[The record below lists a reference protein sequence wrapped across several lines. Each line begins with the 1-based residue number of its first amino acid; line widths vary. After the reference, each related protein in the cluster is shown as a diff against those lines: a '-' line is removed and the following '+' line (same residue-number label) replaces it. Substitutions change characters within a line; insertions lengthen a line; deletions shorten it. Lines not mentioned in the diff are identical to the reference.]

1 MDFKNKLGTTDAH
14 NLNLEFKADNTDS
27 HNIVLNFEHQAD
39 GSTGLNFGDDISAV
53 IDTVLITESSFE
65 VPAVHT
71 DTGTDTA
78 SIETLLDT
86 EINVELTARA
96 LSEADLV
103 GKVDSVLETAFI
115 IEATVLFAD
124 QEPEQ
129 PIDPGIVLDFTQPW
143 TGSTELNF
151 GWDSDVVAISIDT
164 RLETQFTFELAA
176 EFKENLDLDAELN
189 TALDTGFSF
198 ELQAGYSENR
208 CVIDSVVDTSF
219 KTGIAAIFDI
229 NFIRG
234 IEAYLIAGYQGAL
247 PCLNVIEIPW
257 AKPVLRA
264 HHSAFYFEHSL
275 KLSNQA
281 LLGFEKAALLYR
293 SVQLQHEEST
303 GLVSSA
309 DFVWQENK
317 RLAKTRTLVFEES
330 NKLRINRTFDWV
342 DLVRKRKTF
351 TYSYEVAR
359 VFEKHFTFQWDK
371 DLELITTSSIA
382 WDKAK
387 AIHYRKHPIQPWP
400 QPELPEH
407 VGRTD
412 LNFNCLCTEPDPHN
426 LILNFGADDC
436 IPGLSPKSW
445 WYIVNELSV
454 SRLDN
459 GQNILVYDGSY
470 STDRSRWCWSYS
482 LSVPATEIP
491 KLEPVNGQPVILRV
505 MVNGTE
511 HHMLLENRSRSRR
524 FAEITYTL
532 SGRSQSALLDAP
544 YAPTRSFTQENE
556 RTARQL
562 CQAELDRVNSSTT
575 LQWELIDELSWIV
588 PAGSLSYSNMTPIA
602 VIKMIAES
610 AGGFVY
616 SEKGSNTITVKPK
629 YKKTF
634 WDSITVEEYDRLIP
648 ESLVTEQSTD
658 YEPYPD
664 YNGITLTNDRS
675 GLSGQIKRTGTAA
688 DTLLET
694 ANSPLFTVESMGAY
708 GKAVLAKSGL
718 VEIHHLLM
726 PISSDVS
733 ECAPGDLVAFNA
745 EWWGII
751 DEVNVSF
758 SYAVINQS
766 IKVESINRE

>member
-1 MDFKNKLGTTDAH
+1 MDFKNKLGTVDAH
-14 NLNLEFKADNTDS
+14 NLNLNFKPDNTDS
-27 HNIVLNFEHQAD
+27 HNIILNFEHLAD
-39 GSTGLNFGDDISAV
+39 GSTNLNFGDDVSAAIDTVLNTEFSFEVTAVYADSGANTAV
-53 IDTVLITESSFE
+53 IDTVLDTEFGFEVVAVFKDNIDVIGQIDTVLDTRFSFE
-65 VPAVHT
+65 IVA
-71 DTGTDTA
+71 
-78 SIETLLDT
+78 E
-86 EINVELTARA
+86 
-96 LSEADLV
+96 
-103 GKVDSVLETAFI
+103 
-115 IEATVLFAD
+115 FA
-124 QEPEQ
+124 EN
-129 PIDPGIVLDFTQPW
+129 LCT
-143 TGSTELNF
+143 
-151 GWDSDVVAISIDT
+151 IDT
-164 RLETQFTFELAA
+164 V
-176 EFKENLDLDAELN
+176 
-189 TALDTGFSF
+189 LDTGF
-198 ELQAGYSENR
+198 
-208 CVIDSVVDTSF
+208 
-219 KTGIAAIFDI
+219 KTEIAAIFDI

-247 PCLNVIEIPW
+247 PCLSVIEIPW

-264 HHSAFYFEHSL
+264 HNSAFYFEHSL
-275 KLSNQA
+275 SLSNQA

-303 GLVSSA
+303 RLVSSA

-317 RLAKTRTLVFEES
+317 RLAKTRTLVFEEG
-330 NKLRINRTFDWV
+330 NKLRINRITDWEE
-342 DLVRKRKTF
+342 LVRKRRNF
-351 TYSYEVAR
+351 TYSHQVAQ
-359 VFEKHFTFQWDK
+359 VFEKHFVFAWDLG
-371 DLELITTSSIA
+371 LELITTSSIA

-387 AIHYRKHPIQPWP
+387 AIHYRKHPVQPWP
-400 QPELPEH
+400 QPEIPEY
-407 VGRTD
+407 VGSTD
-412 LNFNCLCTEPDPHN
+412 LNFNCLCTGPEPHN

-436 IPGLSPKSW
+436 IPGLPPKNW

-482 LSVPATEIP
+482 LSVPASEIP

-524 FAEITYTL
+524 FAETTYTL
-532 SGRSQSALLDAP
+532 NGRSQSALLDAP

-575 LQWELIDELSWIV
+575 LQWELIDELSWII
-588 PAGSLSYSNMTPIA
+588 PAGSLSYSNLTPIA

-616 SEKGSNTITVKPK
+616 SEKGSDTITIKPK

-675 GLSGQIKRTGTAA
+675 GLSGQIKRTGTAG

-694 ANSPLFTVESMGAY
+694 ANSPLFTVESMGSY
-708 GKAVLAKSGL
+708 GKSALAKASMVETHNL
-718 VEIHHLLM
+718 VM
-726 PISSDVS
+726 PIGPDVS

-758 SYAVINQS
+758 NHAVINQS
-766 IKVESINRE
+766 IKVERVNRE

>member
-1 MDFKNKLGTTDAH
+1 VDFKNKLGTTDAH
-14 NLNLEFKADNTDS
+14 NLNLEFKTDNTDS
-27 HNIVLNFEHQAD
+27 HHIVLDFKHQAD
-39 GSTGLNFGDDISAV
+39 GSTGLNFGDDVTAA
-53 IDTVLITESSFE
+53 IDTVLVTESSFE
-65 VPAVHT
+65 LIAVHT
-71 DTGTDTA
+71 DTGTDTE

-86 EINVELTARA
+86 EINVELMALA

-115 IEATVLFAD
+115 VEATALFAD

-129 PIDPGIVLDFTQPW
+129 PDDPGIVLDFTQPW
-143 TGSTELNF
+143 TGSAELNF

-198 ELQAGYSENR
+198 ELQASYSENR
-208 CVIDSVVDTSF
+208 CVIDSVADTSF
-219 KTGIAAIFDI
+219 KTGIEAIFDI

-234 IEAYLIAGYQGAL
+234 IEAYLISGYQGAST
-247 PCLNVIEIPW
+247 CLSVIEIPW
-257 AKPVLRA
+257 AKPILKA
-264 HHSAFYFEHSL
+264 HNSAFYFEHSL
-275 KLSNQA
+275 SLGNQA

-317 RLAKTRTLVFEES
+317 RLTKTRTLVFEEG

-359 VFEKHFTFQWDK
+359 VFEKHFTFEWDK
-371 DLELITTSSIA
+371 GLEFSTSSHIA

-387 AIHYRKHPIQPWP
+387 AIHYRKHPVQPWP
-400 QPELPEH
+400 QPELPEYI
-407 VGRTD
+407 GSTD
-412 LNFNCLCTEPDPHN
+412 LNFTCLCSEPDPHN

-436 IPGLSPKSW
+436 IPALPNRNW
-445 WYIVNELSV
+445 WHIVNELSA

-482 LSVPATEIP
+482 LSVPASEIP

-544 YAPTRSFTQENE
+544 YSPTRSFTQENE

-616 SEKGSNTITVKPK
+616 SEKGSNTITIKPK

-658 YEPYPD
+658 YELYPD

-675 GLSGQIKRTGTAA
+675 GLSGQIKRTGTAG

-694 ANSPLFTVESMGAY
+694 ANSPLFTVESMGSY
-708 GKAVLAKSGL
+708 GKAALAKSGL
-718 VEIHHLLM
+718 VETHQLVM
-726 PISSDVS
+726 PIGPDVS

-751 DEVNVSF
+751 EGVNVSF
-758 SYAVINQS
+758 NHAVINQS
-766 IKVESINRE
+766 IKVERVNRE

>member
-1 MDFKNKLGTTDAH
+1 MDFKNKLGTVDAH
-14 NLNLEFKADNTDS
+14 NVNLEFKADNTDS
-27 HNIVLNFEHQAD
+27 HNIILNFEHLAD
-39 GSTGLNFGDDISAV
+39 GSTNLNFGDDVTAV
-53 IDTVLITESSFE
+53 IDTVLDTSIDFE
-65 VPAVHT
+65 I
-71 DTGTDTA
+71 TA
-78 SIETLLDT
+78 SYADSSTNTAVIDTVLDT
-86 EINVELTARA
+86 EF
-96 LSEADLV
+96 S
-103 GKVDSVLETAFI
+103 F
-115 IEATVLFAD
+115 
-124 QEPEQ
+124 
-129 PIDPGIVLDFTQPW
+129 
-143 TGSTELNF
+143 
-151 GWDSDVVAISIDT
+151 DVVAVLSENTDVVGQIDT
-164 RLETQFTFELAA
+164 VLDTSFSFEITAKFA
-176 EFKENLDLDAELN
+176 ENLCAID
-189 TALDTGFSF
+189 TVLDTGF
-198 ELQAGYSENR
+198 
-208 CVIDSVVDTSF
+208 
-219 KTGIAAIFDI
+219 KTEIAAIFDI

-234 IEAYLIAGYQGAL
+234 FEAYLIAGYQGAL

-257 AKPVLRA
+257 AKPILKA
-264 HHSAFYFEHSL
+264 HNSAFYFERSL
-275 KLSNQA
+275 SLSNQA

-317 RLAKTRTLVFEES
+317 RLAKTRTSVFEEG

-351 TYSYEVAR
+351 TYSHQVAH
-359 VFEKHFTFQWDK
+359 VFEKHFTFEWDLG
-371 DLELITTSSIA
+371 LELITTSSIA

-387 AIHYRKHPIQPWP
+387 AIHYRKHPVQPWP
-400 QPELPEH
+400 QPELPEYI
-407 VGRTD
+407 GSTD

-436 IPGLSPKSW
+436 IPGLPPKNW

-482 LSVPATEIP
+482 LSVPASEIP
-491 KLEPVNGQPVILRV
+491 KLEPINGQPVILRV

-524 FAEITYTL
+524 FAETTYTL
-532 SGRSQSALLDAP
+532 NGRSQSALLDAP

-588 PAGSLSYSNMTPIA
+588 PAGSLSYSSMTPIA

-616 SEKGSNTITVKPK
+616 SEKGSDTITIKPK

-664 YNGITLTNDRS
+664 YNGITLTNDRT
-675 GLSGQIKRTGTAA
+675 GLTGQVKRTGTAA
-688 DTLLET
+688 DMLLET
-694 ANSPLFTVESMGAY
+694 ANSPLFTVESMGSY
-708 GKAVLAKSGL
+708 GKSALAKAGMVETHNL
-718 VEIHHLLM
+718 VM
-726 PISSDVS
+726 PIGPDVS

-751 DEVNVSF
+751 DGVNVSF
-758 SYAVINQS
+758 NHAVINQS

>member
-1 MDFKNKLGTTDAH
+1 MANYTPPDGH
-14 NLNLEFKADNTDS
+14 QVNLNFKDLVT
-27 HNIVLNFEHQAD
+27 
-39 GSTGLNFGDDISAV
+39 GSTDLNFGADDQNLASLDAV
-53 IDTVLITESSFE
+53 I
-65 VPAVHT
+65 
-71 DTGTDTA
+71 
-78 SIETLLDT
+78 
-86 EINVELTARA
+86 N
-96 LSEADLV
+96 
-103 GKVDSVLETAFI
+103 TAF
-115 IEATVLFAD
+115 FAKFD
-124 QEPEQ
+124 AVTGSN
-129 PIDPGIVLDFTQPW
+129 DVLDAW
-143 TGSTELNF
+143 IATGFNAEFNAVTGQFARL
-151 GWDSDVVAISIDT
+151 DVVVQTDFI
-164 RLETQFTFELAA
+164 A
-176 EFKENLDLDAELN
+176 EFTATRIDQYCALN
-189 TALDTGFSF
+189 AVIQTGFK
-198 ELQAGYSENR
+198 AN
-208 CVIDSVVDTSF
+208 ID
-219 KTGIAAIFDI
+219 ALFDI

-234 IEAYLIAGYQGAL
+234 VERYLTAEYQLAL
-247 PCLNVIEIPW
+247 PCLSVIKLPW
-257 AKPVLRA
+257 AKPISKA
-264 HHSAFYFEHSL
+264 HNSAFYFEHSL
-275 KLSNQA
+275 SLGNQA

-309 DFVWQENK
+309 DFVWQKNK
-317 RLAKTRTLVFEES
+317 RLAKARILVFEES
-330 NKLRINRTFDWV
+330 SKLRINRISDWEE
-342 DLVRKRKTF
+342 LVRKRKNF
-351 TYSYEVAR
+351 TYSYEVAH
-359 VFEKHFTFQWDK
+359 VFEKRFSFDWDK
-371 DLELITTSSIA
+371 GLEFITSSHIA

-387 AIHYRKHPIQPWP
+387 AIHYHKHPIQPWP
-400 QPELPEH
+400 QPELPEY

-412 LNFNCLCTEPDPHN
+412 LNFTCLCSEPDPHN

-436 IPGLSPKSW
+436 IPALSNRNW

-482 LSVPATEIP
+482 LSVPASEIP
-491 KLEPVNGQPVILRV
+491 KLEPINGQPVILRV

-524 FAEITYTL
+524 FAETTYTL

-616 SEKGSNTITVKPK
+616 SEKGSNTITIKPK

-675 GLSGQIKRTGTAA
+675 GLSGQIKRTGTAG

-694 ANSPLFTVESMGAY
+694 ANSPLFTVESMGSF
-708 GKAVLAKSGL
+708 GKATLAKSGL
-718 VEIHHLLM
+718 VETHNLVM
-726 PISSDVS
+726 PIGPDVS
-733 ECAPGDLVAFNA
+733 ECAPGELVAFNA

-751 DEVNVSF
+751 DGVNVSF
-758 SYAVINQS
+758 NHAVINQS

>member
-1 MDFKNKLGTTDAH
+1 MANYTPPDGH
-14 NLNLEFKADNTDS
+14 QVNLNFKDLVT
-27 HNIVLNFEHQAD
+27 
-39 GSTGLNFGDDISAV
+39 GSTDLNFGADDQNLASLDAV
-53 IDTVLITESSFE
+53 I
-65 VPAVHT
+65 
-71 DTGTDTA
+71 
-78 SIETLLDT
+78 
-86 EINVELTARA
+86 N
-96 LSEADLV
+96 
-103 GKVDSVLETAFI
+103 TAF
-115 IEATVLFAD
+115 FAKFD
-124 QEPEQ
+124 AV
-129 PIDPGIVLDFTQPW
+129 IGSNDVLDAQLA
-143 TGSTELNF
+143 TGFNAEFNAVTGQFARL
-151 GWDSDVVAISIDT
+151 DVVVQTDFI
-164 RLETQFTFELAA
+164 A
-176 EFKENLDLDAELN
+176 EFTAARIDQHCDLDAVIQTGFKSN
-189 TALDTGFSF
+189 LDT
-198 ELQAGYSENR
+198 L
-208 CVIDSVVDTSF
+208 
-219 KTGIAAIFDI
+219 FDI

-234 IEAYLIAGYQGAL
+234 IQAYLTAAYQGAL
-247 PCLNVIEIPW
+247 PCLSVIEIPW

-264 HHSAFYFEHSL
+264 HNSAFYFERGLSL
-275 KLSNQA
+275 GNQA

-293 SVQLQHEEST
+293 SVQLQHEKST

-317 RLAKTRTLVFEES
+317 RLAKTRTLVFEEG
-330 NKLRINRTFDWV
+330 NKLRINRIFDWV
-342 DLVRKRKTF
+342 DLVRKRKIF
-351 TYSYEVAR
+351 TYSHQVAH
-359 VFEKHFTFQWDK
+359 VFEKCFAFEWDK
-371 DLELITTSSIA
+371 GLELITTSSIA

-387 AIHYRKHPIQPWP
+387 AIHYRKHPVQLWP
-400 QPELPEH
+400 QPELPEY
-407 VGRTD
+407 VGSTD
-412 LNFNCLCTEPDPHN
+412 LNFTCLCSEPDPHN
-426 LILNFGADDC
+426 IILNFGADDC
-436 IPGLSPKSW
+436 IPALPNRNW
-445 WYIVNELSV
+445 WHIVNELSV

-470 STDRSRWCWSYS
+470 STDRSRWCWSYN
-482 LSVPATEIP
+482 LTVPASEIP
-491 KLEPVNGQPVILRV
+491 KLEPINGQPVILRV

-524 FAEITYTL
+524 FAETTYTL

-544 YAPTRSFTQENE
+544 YSPTRSFTQENE

-562 CQAELDRVNSSTT
+562 CQAELERVNSSTT

-610 AGGFVY
+610 GGGFVY
-616 SEKGSNTITVKPK
+616 SEKGSNTITIKPK

-675 GLSGQIKRTGTAA
+675 GLSGQIKRTGTAG

-694 ANSPLFTVESMGAY
+694 ANSPLFTVESMGSY
-708 GKAVLAKSGL
+708 GKAALAKSGL
-718 VEIHHLLM
+718 VETHQLVM

-745 EWWGII
+745 KWWGII
-751 DEVNVSF
+751 DGVNVSF
-758 SYAVINQS
+758 NHMVINQS

>member
-1 MDFKNKLGTTDAH
+1 MANYTPPDGH
-14 NLNLEFKADNTDS
+14 QVNLNFKDLVT
-27 HNIVLNFEHQAD
+27 
-39 GSTGLNFGDDISAV
+39 GSTDLNFGADDQNLASLDAV
-53 IDTVLITESSFE
+53 I
-65 VPAVHT
+65 
-71 DTGTDTA
+71 
-78 SIETLLDT
+78 
-86 EINVELTARA
+86 N
-96 LSEADLV
+96 
-103 GKVDSVLETAFI
+103 TAF
-115 IEATVLFAD
+115 FAKFD
-124 QEPEQ
+124 AVTGSN
-129 PIDPGIVLDFTQPW
+129 DVLDAW
-143 TGSTELNF
+143 IATGFNAEFNAVTGQCAEL
-151 GWDSDVVAISIDT
+151 DVVVQTDFI
-164 RLETQFTFELAA
+164 A
-176 EFKENLDLDAELN
+176 EFTATRIDQYCALN
-189 TALDTGFSF
+189 AVIQTGFK
-198 ELQAGYSENR
+198 AN
-208 CVIDSVVDTSF
+208 ID
-219 KTGIAAIFDI
+219 ALFDI

-234 IEAYLIAGYQGAL
+234 VERYLTAEYQRAL
-247 PCLNVIEIPW
+247 PCLSAVEIPW

-275 KLSNQA
+275 SLGNQA

-293 SVQLQHEEST
+293 SVQLQHEQAT
-303 GLVSSA
+303 GLSSDA
-309 DFVWQENK
+309 YFIWQENK
-317 RLAKTRTLVFEES
+317 RLAKARTLIFEEG
-330 NKLRINRTFDWV
+330 NKLRINRISDWEE
-342 DLVRKRKTF
+342 LVRKRKNF
-351 TYSYEVAR
+351 TYSHQVAH
-359 VFEKHFTFQWDK
+359 VFEKHFTFEWDK
-371 DLELITTSSIA
+371 GLELITTNSIA

-387 AIHYRKHPIQPWP
+387 TIHYRKHPVQPWP
-400 QPELPEH
+400 QPELPEY
-407 VGRTD
+407 VGSTD
-412 LNFNCLCTEPDPHN
+412 LNFNCLCAGSDPHN
-426 LILNFGADDC
+426 LILNFGTDDC
-436 IPGLSPKSW
+436 IPSLLPKNW

-482 LSVPATEIP
+482 LSVPASEIP
-491 KLEPVNGQPVILRV
+491 KLESVNGQPVILKI

-532 SGRSQSALLDAP
+532 NGRSQSALLDAP

-616 SEKGSNTITVKPK
+616 SEKGSNTITIKPK

-675 GLSGQIKRTGTAA
+675 GLSGQIKRTGTAG

-694 ANSPLFTVESMGAY
+694 ANSPLFTVESMGSF
-708 GKAVLAKSGL
+708 GKAALAKSGL
-718 VEIHHLLM
+718 VETHNLVM
-726 PISSDVS
+726 PIGPDVS

-751 DEVNVSF
+751 DGVNVSF
-758 SYAVINQS
+758 NHAVINQS

>member
-1 MDFKNKLGTTDAH
+1 MDFKNKLGTVDAH
-14 NLNLEFKADNTDS
+14 NLNLNFKPDNTDS
-27 HNIVLNFEHQAD
+27 HNIILNFEHLAD
-39 GSTGLNFGDDISAV
+39 GSTNLNFGDDVTAV
-53 IDTVLITESSFE
+53 IDTVLETEFSFE
-65 VPAVHT
+65 VTAIYADSSTNTAVI
-71 DTGTDTA
+71 DTV
-78 SIETLLDT
+78 LDT
-86 EINVELTARA
+86 E
-96 LSEADLV
+96 LS
-103 GKVDSVLETAFI
+103 F
-115 IEATVLFAD
+115 
-124 QEPEQ
+124 
-129 PIDPGIVLDFTQPW
+129 
-143 TGSTELNF
+143 
-151 GWDSDVVAISIDT
+151 DVVAVLSENTHVVGQIDT
-164 RLETQFTFELAA
+164 VLDTRFSFVITA
-176 EFKENLDLDAELN
+176 EFAENLCAID
-189 TALDTGFSF
+189 TVLDTGFKA
-198 ELQAGYSENR
+198 E
-208 CVIDSVVDTSF
+208 
-219 KTGIAAIFDI
+219 IAAIFDI

-234 IEAYLIAGYQGAL
+234 IEAYLITGYQGAL
-247 PCLNVIEIPW
+247 PCLNVIGIPW

-264 HHSAFYFEHSL
+264 HNSAFYFERSL
-275 KLSNQA
+275 SFSNQA
-281 LLGFEKAALLYR
+281 LVGFEKADLLYR

-303 GLVSSA
+303 GLVNSA
-309 DFVWQENK
+309 GFVWQENE
-317 RLAKTRTLVFEES
+317 RLVKTRTLVFEEG
-330 NKLRINRTFDWV
+330 NKLRINRITDWEE
-342 DLVRKRKTF
+342 LVRKRRNF
-351 TYSYEVAR
+351 TYSHQVAH
-359 VFEKHFTFQWDK
+359 VFEKCFSFEWDK
-371 DLELITTSSIA
+371 GLELITTSSIA

-387 AIHYRKHPIQPWP
+387 AIHYRKHPVQPWP
-400 QPELPEH
+400 QPELPEY

-412 LNFNCLCTEPDPHN
+412 LNFTCLCSESDPHN

-436 IPGLSPKSW
+436 IPALPNRNW

-459 GQNILVYDGSY
+459 GQNIQVYDGSY

-482 LSVPATEIP
+482 LSVPASEIP

-524 FAEITYTL
+524 FAETTYTL
-532 SGRSQSALLDAP
+532 NGRSQSALLDAP

-575 LQWELIDELSWIV
+575 LQWGLIDELSWIV

-616 SEKGSNTITVKPK
+616 SEKGSDTITIKPK

-675 GLSGQIKRTGTAA
+675 GLSGQIKRTGTAG

-694 ANSPLFTVESMGAY
+694 ANSPLFTVESMGSY
-708 GKAVLAKSGL
+708 GKAALAKSGL
-718 VEIHHLLM
+718 VETHNLVM

-751 DEVNVSF
+751 DGVNVSF
-758 SYAVINQS
+758 NHAVINQN

>member
-27 HNIVLNFEHQAD
+27 HHIILNFEHLAD
-39 GSTGLNFGDDISAV
+39 GTTNLNFGDDVSTVIDKVLETEFSFEVGAIYAESGSNTVV
-53 IDTVLITESSFE
+53 IDTVL
-65 VPAVHT
+65 
-71 DTGTDTA
+71 
-78 SIETLLDT
+78 DT
-86 EINVELTARA
+86 EVNVELMA
-96 LSEADLV
+96 
-103 GKVDSVLETAFI
+103 
-115 IEATVLFAD
+115 LFAD

-129 PIDPGIVLDFTQPW
+129 PVDPGIVLDFTQPW

-164 RLETQFTFELAA
+164 RLETQFTLELAA

-198 ELQAGYSENR
+198 ELQVSYSENR
-208 CVIDSVVDTSF
+208 CVIDSVADTSF
-219 KTGIAAIFDI
+219 KTGIEAIFGI

-247 PCLNVIEIPW
+247 PCLSVIEIPW

-275 KLSNQA
+275 RLSNQA

-293 SVQLQHEEST
+293 SVQLQHEKAT
-303 GLVSSA
+303 GLSS
-309 DFVWQENK
+309 DEYFIWQENK
-317 RLAKTRTLVFEES
+317 RLAKTRTLVFEEG
-330 NKLRINRTFDWV
+330 NKLRINRTNDW
-342 DLVRKRKTF
+342 DELVRKRKNL
-351 TYSYEVAR
+351 TYSHQVAH
-359 VFEKHFTFQWDK
+359 VFEKHFTFVWDK
-371 DLELITTSSIA
+371 GLELITTSSIA

-387 AIHYRKHPIQPWP
+387 AIHYRKHPVQPWP
-400 QPELPEH
+400 QPELPEY

-412 LNFNCLCTEPDPHN
+412 LNFNCLCNGPDPHN

-436 IPGLSPKSW
+436 IPGLPPKNW

-482 LSVPATEIP
+482 LSVPASEIP
-491 KLEPVNGQPVILRV
+491 KLESVNGQPVILKI
-505 MVNGTE
+505 MVNGTA
-511 HHMLLENRSRSRR
+511 HHMLLESRSRSRR

-532 SGRSQSALLDAP
+532 NGRSQSALLDAP
-544 YAPTRSFTQENE
+544 YSPTRSFTQENE

-588 PAGSLSYSNMTPIA
+588 PAGSLSYSSMTPIA

-616 SEKGSNTITVKPK
+616 SEKGSDTITIKPK

-664 YNGITLTNDRS
+664 YNGITLTNDRT
-675 GLSGQIKRTGTAA
+675 GLTGQVKRTGTAA
-688 DTLLET
+688 DMLLET
-694 ANSPLFTVESMGAY
+694 ANSPLFTVESMGSY
-708 GKAVLAKSGL
+708 GKSALAKAGMVETHNL
-718 VEIHHLLM
+718 VM
-726 PISSDVS
+726 PIGPDVS
-733 ECAPGDLVAFNA
+733 ECAPGELVAFNA

-751 DEVNVSF
+751 EGVNVSF
-758 SYAVINQS
+758 NHAVINQS
-766 IKVESINRE
+766 IKVERVNRE

>member
-1 MDFKNKLGTTDAH
+1 MDFKNKLGTVDAH
-14 NLNLEFKADNTDS
+14 NLNLNFKPDNTDS
-27 HNIVLNFEHQAD
+27 HNIILNFEHLAD
-39 GSTGLNFGDDISAV
+39 GSTHLNFGDDVTVVIDTVLDTSIDFEITASYADSSTNTAV
-53 IDTVLITESSFE
+53 IDTVL
-65 VPAVHT
+65 
-71 DTGTDTA
+71 
-78 SIETLLDT
+78 DT
-86 EINVELTARA
+86 EF
-96 LSEADLV
+96 S
-103 GKVDSVLETAFI
+103 F
-115 IEATVLFAD
+115 
-124 QEPEQ
+124 
-129 PIDPGIVLDFTQPW
+129 
-143 TGSTELNF
+143 
-151 GWDSDVVAISIDT
+151 DVVAVFSENTDVVGQIDT
-164 RLETQFTFELAA
+164 VLDTRFSFEITAKFA
-176 EFKENLDLDAELN
+176 ENLCAID
-189 TALDTGFSF
+189 TVLDTGFRT
-198 ELQAGYSENR
+198 E
-208 CVIDSVVDTSF
+208 IT
-219 KTGIAAIFDI
+219 AIFDI

-234 IEAYLIAGYQGAL
+234 VERYLAAEYQRAL
-247 PCLNVIEIPW
+247 PCLSVIELPW
-257 AKPVLRA
+257 AKPILKV

-275 KLSNQA
+275 GLSNQA

-317 RLAKTRTLVFEES
+317 RLAKTRTLVFEEGS
-330 NKLRINRTFDWV
+330 RLRINRIFDWV

-351 TYSYEVAR
+351 TYSYEVAH
-359 VFEKHFTFQWDK
+359 VFEKCFAFEWDK
-371 DLELITTSSIA
+371 GLELITTSSIA

-387 AIHYRKHPIQPWP
+387 AIHYRKHPVQPWP
-400 QPELPEH
+400 QPELPEYI
-407 VGRTD
+407 GSTD
-412 LNFNCLCTEPDPHN
+412 LNFNCLCTGPDPHN

-436 IPGLSPKSW
+436 IPGLPPKSW

-482 LSVPATEIP
+482 LSVPASEIP
-491 KLEPVNGQPVILRV
+491 KLEPINGQPVILKV
-505 MVNGTE
+505 MVNGSE

-524 FAEITYTL
+524 FAETTYTL
-532 SGRSQSALLDAP
+532 NGRSQSALLDAP

-575 LQWELIDELSWIV
+575 LQWELFDELSWIV

-616 SEKGSNTITVKPK
+616 SEKGSDTITIKPK

-675 GLSGQIKRTGTAA
+675 GLSGQIKRTGTAG

-694 ANSPLFTVESMGAY
+694 ANSPLFTVESMGSY
-708 GKAVLAKSGL
+708 GKAALAKSGL
-718 VEIHHLLM
+718 VETHQLVM

-745 EWWGII
+745 KWWGII
-751 DEVNVSF
+751 DGVNVSF
-758 SYAVINQS
+758 NHMVINQS

>member
-1 MDFKNKLGTTDAH
+1 VDFKNKLGTVDAH
-14 NLNLEFKADNTDS
+14 NLNLNFKPDNTDS
-27 HNIVLNFEHQAD
+27 HNIILNFEHLAD
-39 GSTGLNFGDDISAV
+39 GSTNLNFGDDVTAV
-53 IDTVLITESSFE
+53 IDTVLETEFSFE
-65 VPAVHT
+65 VTAIYADSSTNTAVI
-71 DTGTDTA
+71 DTV
-78 SIETLLDT
+78 LDT
-86 EINVELTARA
+86 EF
-96 LSEADLV
+96 S
-103 GKVDSVLETAFI
+103 F
-115 IEATVLFAD
+115 
-124 QEPEQ
+124 
-129 PIDPGIVLDFTQPW
+129 
-143 TGSTELNF
+143 
-151 GWDSDVVAISIDT
+151 DVVAVLSENTDVVGQIDT
-164 RLETQFTFELAA
+164 VLDTSFSFEINA
-176 EFKENLDLDAELN
+176 EFAENLCTID
-189 TALDTGFSF
+189 TVLDTGF
-198 ELQAGYSENR
+198 
-208 CVIDSVVDTSF
+208 
-219 KTGIAAIFDI
+219 KTEITAIFDI

-234 IEAYLIAGYQGAL
+234 VERYLAAEYQRAL
-247 PCLNVIEIPW
+247 PCLIASIMPW

-264 HHSAFYFEHSL
+264 HHSAFYFERGLSL
-275 KLSNQA
+275 GNQA

-317 RLAKTRTLVFEES
+317 RLAKTRTLVFEEG

-359 VFEKHFTFQWDK
+359 VFEKHFTFEWDLG
-371 DLELITTSSIA
+371 LELITTSSIA

-387 AIHYRKHPIQPWP
+387 AIHYRKHPVLPWP
-400 QPELPEH
+400 QPEPPQYESNN
-407 VGRTD
+407 D
-412 LNFNCLCTEPDPHN
+412 LNFNCLCDDQDAHN
-426 LILNFGADDC
+426 LILNFGDDDC
-436 IPGLSPKSW
+436 IPGLPNRNW

-482 LSVPATEIP
+482 LSVTASEIP
-491 KLEPVNGQPVILRV
+491 KLEPINGQPVILRI

-524 FAEITYTL
+524 FAETTYTL

-562 CQAELDRVNSSTT
+562 CQAELDRVNSSTK

-588 PAGSLSYSNMTPIA
+588 PAGSLSYSNMTPIT

-675 GLSGQIKRTGTAA
+675 GLSGQIKRTGTAG

-694 ANSPLFTVESMGAY
+694 ANSPLFTVESMGSF
-708 GKAVLAKSGL
+708 GKAALAKSGL
-718 VEIHHLLM
+718 VETHTLVM
-726 PISSDVS
+726 PIGPDVS
-733 ECAPGDLVAFNA
+733 ECALGDLVAFNA

-751 DEVNVSF
+751 DGVNVSF
-758 SYAVINQS
+758 NHAVINQS

>member
-1 MDFKNKLGTTDAH
+1 MDFKNKLGTVDAH
-14 NLNLEFKADNTDS
+14 NLNLNFKPDNTDS
-27 HNIVLNFEHQAD
+27 HNIILNFEHLAD
-39 GSTGLNFGDDISAV
+39 GSTNLNFGDDVAAV
-53 IDTVLITESSFE
+53 IDTVLETEFSFE
-65 VPAVHT
+65 VTAIYADSSTNTAVI
-71 DTGTDTA
+71 DTV
-78 SIETLLDT
+78 LDT
-86 EINVELTARA
+86 E
-96 LSEADLV
+96 LS
-103 GKVDSVLETAFI
+103 F
-115 IEATVLFAD
+115 
-124 QEPEQ
+124 
-129 PIDPGIVLDFTQPW
+129 
-143 TGSTELNF
+143 
-151 GWDSDVVAISIDT
+151 DVVAVFSENTHVVGQIETVLDTRFSFEINAEFAENLCTIDT
-164 RLETQFTFELAA
+164 V
-176 EFKENLDLDAELN
+176 
-189 TALDTGFSF
+189 LDTGF
-198 ELQAGYSENR
+198 
-208 CVIDSVVDTSF
+208 
-219 KTGIAAIFDI
+219 KTEIAAIFDI

-234 IEAYLIAGYQGAL
+234 IEVYLIAGYQGAL
-247 PCLNVIEIPW
+247 PCLSVIEIPW

-275 KLSNQA
+275 GLSNQA

-293 SVQLQHEEST
+293 SVQLQHEQAT
-303 GLVSSA
+303 GLSS
-309 DFVWQENK
+309 DTYFIWQENK
-317 RLAKTRTLVFEES
+317 RLAKARTLVFEEG
-330 NKLRINRTFDWV
+330 NKLRINRITDWEE
-342 DLVRKRKTF
+342 LVRKRRNF
-351 TYSYEVAR
+351 TYSHQVAH
-359 VFEKHFTFQWDK
+359 VFEKCFAFEWDK
-371 DLELITTSSIA
+371 GLELITTSSIA

-387 AIHYRKHPIQPWP
+387 AIHYRKHPVQPWP
-400 QPELPEH
+400 QPELPEY

-412 LNFNCLCTEPDPHN
+412 LNFTCLCSESDPHN

-436 IPGLSPKSW
+436 IPALPNRNW

-459 GQNILVYDGSY
+459 GQNIQVYDGSY

-482 LSVPATEIP
+482 LSVPASEIP

-524 FAEITYTL
+524 FAETTYTL
-532 SGRSQSALLDAP
+532 NGRSQSALLDAP

-575 LQWELIDELSWIV
+575 LQWGLIDELSWIV

-616 SEKGSNTITVKPK
+616 SEKGSDTITIKPK

-675 GLSGQIKRTGTAA
+675 GLSGQIKRTGTAG

-694 ANSPLFTVESMGAY
+694 ANNPLFTVESMGSY

-718 VEIHHLLM
+718 VETHNLVM
-726 PISSDVS
+726 PIGPDVS
-733 ECAPGDLVAFNA
+733 ECVPGDLVAFNA

-751 DEVNVSF
+751 EGVNVSF
-758 SYAVINQS
+758 NHAVINQS

>member
-27 HNIVLNFEHQAD
+27 HHIVLNFKHQAD

-65 VPAVHT
+65 LTVDHT
-71 DTGTDTA
+71 YTSTDTA
-78 SIETLLDT
+78 SIEILLDT
-86 EINVELTARA
+86 EINIELTALA

-115 IEATVLFAD
+115 VEAMALFAD

-129 PIDPGIVLDFTQPW
+129 PVDPDIVLDFTQPW

-198 ELQAGYSENR
+198 ELQASYSENR
-208 CVIDSVVDTSF
+208 CVIDSVPDTSF
-219 KTGIAAIFDI
+219 KTGIEAIFDI

-234 IEAYLIAGYQGAL
+234 IEAYLISGYQGAL

-257 AKPVLRA
+257 AKPVLQA

-275 KLSNQA
+275 GLSNQA

-317 RLAKTRTLVFEES
+317 RLTKTRTLVFEEG

-351 TYSYEVAR
+351 TYLHQVAH
-359 VFEKHFTFQWDK
+359 VFEKCFTFEWDK
-371 DLELITTSSIA
+371 GLELITTNSIA

-387 AIHYRKHPIQPWP
+387 AIHYRKHPVQPWP
-400 QPELPEH
+400 QPELPEY
-407 VGRTD
+407 VGSTD
-412 LNFNCLCTEPDPHN
+412 LNFNCLCTGSNPHN

-436 IPGLSPKSW
+436 IPSLPPKNW

-482 LSVPATEIP
+482 LSVPASEIP

-524 FAEITYTL
+524 FAETTYTL

-562 CQAELDRVNSSTT
+562 CQAELDRVNSSTK

-588 PAGSLSYSNMTPIA
+588 PAGSLSYSSMTPIA

-675 GLSGQIKRTGTAA
+675 GLSGQIKRTGTAG

-708 GKAVLAKSGL
+708 GKAALAKSGL
-718 VEIHHLLM
+718 VETHNLVM
-726 PISSDVS
+726 PIGPDVS
-733 ECAPGDLVAFNA
+733 ECVPGDLVAFNA

-751 DEVNVSF
+751 DGVNVSF
-758 SYAVINQS
+758 NHAVINQS

>member
-1 MDFKNKLGTTDAH
+1 MANYTPPDGH
-14 NLNLEFKADNTDS
+14 QVNLNFKDLVT
-27 HNIVLNFEHQAD
+27 
-39 GSTGLNFGDDISAV
+39 GSTDLNFGADDQNLASLDAV
-53 IDTVLITESSFE
+53 INTAFFAKFDAVTGSNDVLDAWIATGFNAEFN
-65 VPAVHT
+65 AVTGQFARLDVVVQT
-71 DTGTDTA
+71 DFIAEFTATRIDQYCALNAVIQTGFK
-78 SIETLLDT
+78 SNLDT
-86 EINVELTARA
+86 L
-96 LSEADLV
+96 
-103 GKVDSVLETAFI
+103 
-115 IEATVLFAD
+115 
-124 QEPEQ
+124 
-129 PIDPGIVLDFTQPW
+129 
-143 TGSTELNF
+143 
-151 GWDSDVVAISIDT
+151 
-164 RLETQFTFELAA
+164 
-176 EFKENLDLDAELN
+176 
-189 TALDTGFSF
+189 
-198 ELQAGYSENR
+198 
-208 CVIDSVVDTSF
+208 
-219 KTGIAAIFDI
+219 FDI

-234 IEAYLIAGYQGAL
+234 VERYLTAEYQRAL
-247 PCLNVIEIPW
+247 PCLSAVEIPW

-275 KLSNQA
+275 GLSNQA
-281 LLGFEKAALLYR
+281 LLGFEKTALLYR
-293 SVQLQHEEST
+293 SVQLQHEQAT
-303 GLVSSA
+303 GLSS
-309 DFVWQENK
+309 DTYFIWQENK
-317 RLAKTRTLVFEES
+317 RLAKARTLVFEEG
-330 NKLRINRTFDWV
+330 NKLRINRITDWEE
-342 DLVRKRKTF
+342 LVRKRRNF
-351 TYSYEVAR
+351 TYSHQVAH
-359 VFEKHFTFQWDK
+359 VFEKCFAFEWDK
-371 DLELITTSSIA
+371 GLELITTSSIA

-387 AIHYRKHPIQPWP
+387 AIHYRKHPVQPWP
-400 QPELPEH
+400 QPELPEY

-412 LNFNCLCTEPDPHN
+412 LNFTCLCSEPDPHN
-426 LILNFGADDC
+426 LILNFGDDEC
-436 IPGLSPKSW
+436 IPGLPNRNW
-445 WYIVNELSV
+445 WHIVNELSV

-482 LSVPATEIP
+482 LSVPASEIP

-532 SGRSQSALLDAP
+532 NGRSQSALLDAP
-544 YAPTRSFTQENE
+544 YSPTRSFTQENE

-616 SEKGSNTITVKPK
+616 SEKGSNTITIKPK

-708 GKAVLAKSGL
+708 GKTALAKAGMVETHNL
-718 VEIHHLLM
+718 VM
-726 PISSDVS
+726 PIGPDVS
-733 ECAPGDLVAFNA
+733 ECAPGELVAFNA

-751 DEVNVSF
+751 DGVNVSF
-758 SYAVINQS
+758 NHAVINQS

>member
-14 NLNLEFKADNTDS
+14 NLNLEFKTDNTDS
-27 HNIVLNFEHQAD
+27 HHIILNFEHLAD
-39 GSTGLNFGDDISAV
+39 GTTNLNFGDDISTVIDKVLETEFSFEVGAIYAESGSNTVV
-53 IDTVLITESSFE
+53 IDTV
-65 VPAVHT
+65 
-71 DTGTDTA
+71 
-78 SIETLLDT
+78 LDT
-86 EINVELTARA
+86 EINVELMALA

-103 GKVDSVLETAFI
+103 GKVDLVLETAFI
-115 IEATVLFAD
+115 VEATALFAD

-129 PIDPGIVLDFTQPW
+129 PDDPGIVLDFTQPW

-164 RLETQFTFELAA
+164 RLEIQFTLELAA

-198 ELQAGYSENR
+198 ELQAGYSGNR
-208 CVIDSVVDTSF
+208 CVIDSVPDTSF
-219 KTGIAAIFDI
+219 KTGIEAIFDI

-234 IEAYLIAGYQGAL
+234 IEAYLITGYQGAL

-257 AKPVLRA
+257 AKPILRA
-264 HHSAFYFEHSL
+264 HHSAFYFEQSSG
-275 KLSNQA
+275 LSNQA

-317 RLAKTRTLVFEES
+317 RLTKTRTLVFEES
-330 NKLRINRTFDWV
+330 IKLRINRISDWEE
-342 DLVRKRKTF
+342 LVRKRKNF
-351 TYSYEVAR
+351 TYSHQVAH
-359 VFEKHFTFQWDK
+359 VFEKHFTFEWDK
-371 DLELITTSSIA
+371 GLELITTSSIA

-387 AIHYRKHPIQPWP
+387 AIHYRKHPVQPWP
-400 QPELPEH
+400 QPELPEY
-407 VGRTD
+407 VGSTD
-412 LNFNCLCTEPDPHN
+412 LNFNCLCTGPAPHN

-436 IPGLSPKSW
+436 IPGLPPKSW

-482 LSVPATEIP
+482 LSVPVSEIP
-491 KLEPVNGQPVILRV
+491 KLEPINGQPVILKI
-505 MVNGTE
+505 MVNGTA
-511 HHMLLENRSRSRR
+511 HHMLLESRSRSRR

-532 SGRSQSALLDAP
+532 NGRSQSALLDAP
-544 YAPTRSFTQENE
+544 YSPTRSFTQENE

-588 PAGSLSYSNMTPIA
+588 PAGSLSYSSMTPIA

-616 SEKGSNTITVKPK
+616 SEKGSDTITIKPK

-634 WDSITVEEYDRLIP
+634 WDLITVEEYDRLIP

-664 YNGITLTNDRS
+664 YNGITLTNDRT
-675 GLSGQIKRTGTAA
+675 GLTGQVKRTGTAA
-688 DTLLET
+688 DMLLET
-694 ANSPLFTVESMGAY
+694 ANSPLFTVESMGSY
-708 GKAVLAKSGL
+708 GKSALAKAGMVETHNL
-718 VEIHHLLM
+718 VM
-726 PISSDVS
+726 PIGPDVS
-733 ECAPGDLVAFNA
+733 ECAPGELVAFNA

-751 DEVNVSF
+751 EGVNVSF
-758 SYAVINQS
+758 NHAVINQS
-766 IKVESINRE
+766 IKVERVNRE

>member
-1 MDFKNKLGTTDAH
+1 MSNYTPPDTH
-14 NLNLEFKADNTDS
+14 NLILDFDEPVSSSTD
-27 HNIVLNFEHQAD
+27 
-39 GSTGLNFGDDISAV
+39 LNFGDSASNNIV
-53 IDTVLITESSFE
+53 S
-65 VPAVHT
+65 A
-71 DTGTDTA
+71 
-78 SIETLLDT
+78 
-86 EINVELTARA
+86 
-96 LSEADLV
+96 LV
-103 GKVDSVLETAFI
+103 GFRLESQIHGKQKDPAKDQVL
-115 IEATVLFAD
+115 ATVRT
-124 QEPEQ
+124 
-129 PIDPGIVLDFTQPW
+129 GINAQIIGKQTIHYLRKVR
-143 TGSTELNF
+143 
-151 GWDSDVVAISIDT
+151 AII
-164 RLETQFTFELAA
+164 
-176 EFKENLDLDAELN
+176 N
-189 TALDTGFSF
+189 TGFS
-198 ELQAGYSENR
+198 SE
-208 CVIDSVVDTSF
+208 VSSH
-219 KTGIAAIFDI
+219 FDL
-229 NFIRG
+229 NFIVGVASQLEVKFQKTHFRTVK
-234 IEAYLIAGYQGAL
+234 IDESWI
-247 PCLNVIEIPW
+247 
-257 AKPVLRA
+257 KPVLKA
-264 HHSAFYFEHSL
+264 HQGAFYFERSL
-275 KLSNQA
+275 RLSNQA

-317 RLAKTRTLVFEES
+317 RLAKTRTLVFEEG
-330 NKLRINRTFDWV
+330 NKLRINRAFDWV

-351 TYSYEVAR
+351 TYSHQVAH
-359 VFEKHFTFQWDK
+359 VFEKHFTFEWDK
-371 DLELITTSSIA
+371 GLELITTSSIA

-387 AIHYRKHPIQPWP
+387 AIHYRKHPVQPWP
-400 QPELPEH
+400 QPELPEYI
-407 VGRTD
+407 GSTD
-412 LNFNCLCTEPDPHN
+412 LNFTCLRSEPDPHN

-436 IPGLSPKSW
+436 IPGLPPKNW

-482 LSVPATEIP
+482 LSVPASEIP

-532 SGRSQSALLDAP
+532 NGRSQSALLDAP
-544 YAPTRSFTQENE
+544 YSPTRSFTQENE

-616 SEKGSNTITVKPK
+616 SEKGSNTITIKPK

-675 GLSGQIKRTGTAA
+675 GLSGQIKRTGTAG

-708 GKAVLAKSGL
+708 GKAALAKSGL
-718 VEIHHLLM
+718 VETHNLVM
-726 PISSDVS
+726 PIGPDVS

-751 DEVNVSF
+751 DGVNVSF
-758 SYAVINQS
+758 NHAVINQS
-766 IKVESINRE
+766 IKVERVNRE